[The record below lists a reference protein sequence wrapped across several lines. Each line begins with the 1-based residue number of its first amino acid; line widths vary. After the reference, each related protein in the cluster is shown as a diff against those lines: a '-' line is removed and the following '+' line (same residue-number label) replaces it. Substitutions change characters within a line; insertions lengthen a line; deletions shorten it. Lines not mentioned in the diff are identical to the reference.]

1 MEGVPFFFSKFVQRM
16 SLFVARSGGAASQ
29 QQLPLLK
36 AKRLC
41 IDAVRV
47 PKSAVQRATPYAGG
61 RAAWAGCDLDN

>member
-1 MEGVPFFFSKFVQRM
+1 M
-16 SLFVARSGGAASQ
+16 ARSGGAASQ

-47 PKSAVQRATPYAGG
+47 PKSAVQRATPYAEG